1 MSPFLKPPL
10 NFKNVKLDKPPI
22 VVGIVAS
29 VSEKMSFLKLVN
41 QLIWVCEHPR
51 LKDCKFFR
59 LPIEDGMERIG
70 VQRTLNSLRPCSP
83 PIELGIERPLT

>member
-29 VSEKMSFLKLVN
+29 VSEKMSFLS
-41 QLIWVCEHPR
+41 EHPR

-83 PIELGIERPLT
+83 PIELGIVSPLT